1 MIILLAVLF
10 ILGNLLVALGVM
22 PNITILAL
30 AIINIVGWVLAILVG
45 GIPVSWPWART
56 PNS

>member
-10 ILGNLLVALGVM
+10 ILGNLLASFGIV
-22 PNITILAL
+22 PNLTVVAL
-30 AIINIVGWVLAILVG
+30 AILNGVGWLLAIFIG
-45 GIPVSWPWART
+45 GIPVSWPWVRT